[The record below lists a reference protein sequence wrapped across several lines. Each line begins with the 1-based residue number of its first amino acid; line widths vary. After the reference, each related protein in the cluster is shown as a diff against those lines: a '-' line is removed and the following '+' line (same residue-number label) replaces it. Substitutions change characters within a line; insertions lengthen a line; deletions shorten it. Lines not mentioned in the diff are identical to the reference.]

1 MGKLLSLDFGL
12 RRIGVAI
19 SDENQKYAF
28 IRPIIIVDNWPSVIN
43 EINKICIDERVASII
58 IGWPKPLNGKEA
70 DLPKELRQF
79 IDRLKQTCHHPIFLE
94 DERLTSK
101 LAQRFINTGSK
112 TGQKKSKGK
121 KDQLAAQ
128 ILLQN
133 YIDRKNNGY

>member
-1 MGKLLSLDFGL
+1 M
-12 RRIGVAI
+12 AI

-28 IRPIIIVDNWPSVIN
+28 IRPTIIVNNWPSVIN
-43 EINKICIDERVASII
+43 EINKICIDEQVASII

-79 IDRLKQTCHHPIFLE
+79 IDRLKQTCHRPIFLE

-101 LAQRFINTGSK
+101 LAERFINTGGK
-112 TGQKKSKGK
+112 TGRKKSKGK